1 MDFGKKLTLSL
12 RRNNMAIAFI
22 RGTLAR
28 DAYFRN
34 GESTTF
40 TALSVKETYK
50 DKDGNEQLAGYHDVV
65 AFGPTAQRLALLK
78 AGDQID
84 VKTSIRYRA
93 DKRFQMPDNA
103 DKNPFVAQF
112 VVMEINSMSAS
123 DGSMN
128 DDPFA

>member
-1 MDFGKKLTLSL
+1 
-12 RRNNMAIAFI
+12 MAIAFI
-22 RGTLAR
+22 RGTLSR

-34 GESTTF
+34 GETTPF
-40 TALSVKETYK
+40 TALSVKETYV
-50 DKDGNEQLAGYHDVV
+50 DKSGQEQLAGYHDVV
-65 AFGPTAQRLALLK
+65 AFGPIAQRLALLK
-78 AGDQID
+78 SGDQID
-84 VKTSIRYRA
+84 VKATIRYRA
-93 DKRFQMPDNA
+93 DKRFQMTDNP

>member
-1 MDFGKKLTLSL
+1 
-12 RRNNMAIAFI
+12 MAIAFI

-40 TALSVKETYK
+40 TALSIKETYK
-50 DKDGNEQLAGYHDVV
+50 DKDGEEKLAGYHDVI
-65 AFGPTAQRLALLK
+65 AFGDTAQRLAILK
-78 AGDQID
+78 AGDLLD

-93 DKRFQMPDNA
+93 DKRFVSTQDK
-103 DKNPFVAQF
+103 DKNPFAAQF

-123 DGSMN
+123 DGSM
-128 DDPFA
+128 DEDPFA